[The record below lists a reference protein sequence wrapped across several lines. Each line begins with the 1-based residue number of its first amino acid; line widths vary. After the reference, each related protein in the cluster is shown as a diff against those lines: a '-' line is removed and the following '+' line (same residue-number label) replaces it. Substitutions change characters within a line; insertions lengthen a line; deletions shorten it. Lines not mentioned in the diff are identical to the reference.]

1 MLRGVQIRA
10 LLTESWVELAA
21 PCSGVD
27 VIHYRRSDPTACPA
41 GCLSGPSASRAR
53 SVQGPAGP
61 VADRFALDSPE
72 PRGNPLRFHW
82 SAHRSVTI
90 SLSVYRR
97 CSYPR
102 FCQESPDS
110 LLPALLSVK
119 VLLRWVV
126 SSESLPSFPPT
137 GPYSGAALC
146 SAGSLGLVPR
156 LPRSYCGTPTSARP
170 LVARLLAPL
179 PGSGF
184 HRQLA
189 DLPGS

>member
-82 SAHRSVTI
+82 PAHRSVTI
-90 SLSVYRR
+90 SLSVPRR

-102 FCQESPDS
+102 FCQESPFFRRGCG
-110 LLPALLSVK
+110 LI
-119 VLLRWVV
+119 
-126 SSESLPSFPPT
+126 
-137 GPYSGAALC
+137 LC
-146 SAGSLGLVPR
+146 SAHASSSGILSALLPGWR
-156 LPRSYCGTPTSARP
+156 GLPRIAPSRSNLLRKHTRQA
-170 LVARLLAPL
+170 LLARA
-179 PGSGF
+179 S
-184 HRQLA
+184 
-189 DLPGS
+189 